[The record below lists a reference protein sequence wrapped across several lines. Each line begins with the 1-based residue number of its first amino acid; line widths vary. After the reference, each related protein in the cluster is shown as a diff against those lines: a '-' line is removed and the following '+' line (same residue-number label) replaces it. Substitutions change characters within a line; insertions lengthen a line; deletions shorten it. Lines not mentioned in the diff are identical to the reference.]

1 MGDHSSLV
9 RLGCAAGLALS
20 LSLPVHAAEPPPE
33 SPVERLAVPALW
45 GQGAKSCAAYLA
57 SRPGPGTPA
66 GIASEEYR
74 LYRQWLAGL
83 VTGLN
88 LAVGRDVLAGGELDA
103 AMLRIG
109 ALCEKQPQEDF
120 FNTSL
125 RLIRSLGQLQSGSGR
140 AKE

>member
-1 MGDHSSLV
+1 MGDHSHLV
-9 RLGCAAGLALS
+9 RFICTAGLAWMLGW
-20 LSLPVHAAEPPPE
+20 PVLAGAQGEP
-33 SPVERLAVPALW
+33 AIVPALW
-45 GQGAKSCAAYLA
+45 GQGVKSCADYLA
-57 SRPGPGTPA
+57 SQPGPGTPA
-66 GIASEEYR
+66 EIASEEYR

-88 LAVGRDVLAGGELDA
+88 LAVGRDVLKGGELDA

-109 ALCEKQPQEDF
+109 ALCKKQPQEDF

-125 RLIRSLGQLQSGSGR
+125 RLIRSLGQLQGDSGR

>member
-9 RLGCAAGLALS
+9 RLACAAGLALS
-20 LSLPVHAAEPPPE
+20 VSLPIRADEAPAAPAER
-33 SPVERLAVPALW
+33 PVVPAIW
-45 GQGAKSCAAYLA
+45 GQGVKSCADYLA
-57 SRPGPGTPA
+57 SQPGPETPV
-66 GIASEEYR
+66 GIAGEDYR

-88 LAVGRDVLAGGELDA
+88 LAVGRDVLKGGELDA

-109 ALCEKQPQEDF
+109 ALCKKQPQEDF

-125 RLIRSLGQLQSGSGR
+125 RLIRSLGQLQGESGR

>member
-9 RLGCAAGLALS
+9 RLACAAGLALS
-20 LSLPVHAAEPPPE
+20 VSLPVRAAEPAAE
-33 SPVERLAVPALW
+33 RPVVPALW
-45 GQGAKSCAAYLA
+45 GQGVKSCAAYLA

-66 GIASEEYR
+66 GIAGEEYR

-120 FNTSL
+120 FNISL
-125 RLIRSLGQLQSGSGR
+125 RLIRSLGQLKGDSGR

>member
-9 RLGCAAGLALS
+9 RLACAAGLALS
-20 LSLPVHAAEPPPE
+20 VSQPIPAAEDPAE
-33 SPVERLAVPALW
+33 RPVVPALW
-45 GQGAKSCAAYLA
+45 GQGVKSCADYLA
-57 SRPGPGTPA
+57 SQPGSETPI

-88 LAVGRDVLAGGELDA
+88 LAVGRDVLKGGELDA

-109 ALCEKQPQEDF
+109 ALCKKQPQEDF

-125 RLIRSLGQLQSGSGR
+125 RLIRSLGQLQGESGSGKR
-140 AKE
+140 KQTD